1 MFNPLLFR
9 FRGTS
14 GSGGA
19 LSGVGGDQVFD
30 FEDSGQWYR
39 THVFTNTTSQTL
51 TFETLPGSSDARTL
65 DVFLVGGGGGGGYS
79 ENDWI
84 NPSGGGGGGAGG
96 LLSDTHV
103 LNTKN
108 LRIYVGAGGANG
120 ARGADGVESKLVNLD
135 SGSSIFVALGGGGGG
150 AGSGVNAAYLE
161 EQTIGTTDT
170 TLAATAA
177 LVGAEVGLGQEERL
191 LSQYR
196 HMEALEI
203 VDIMVKVKAIR
214 ANQQ

>member
-1 MFNPLLFR
+1 LLPWVVVV
-9 FRGTS
+9 
-14 GSGGA
+14 A
-19 LSGVGGDQVFD
+19 
-30 FEDSGQWYR
+30 E
-39 THVFTNTTSQTL
+39 
-51 TFETLPGSSDARTL
+51 
-65 DVFLVGGGGGGGYS
+65 LVA
-79 ENDWI
+79 EEM
-84 NPSGGGGGGAGG
+84 
-96 LLSDTHV
+96 LL
-103 LNTKN
+103 
-108 LRIYVGAGGANG
+108 I
-120 ARGADGVESKLVNLD
+120 
-135 SGSSIFVALGGGGGG
+135 
-150 AGSGVNAAYLE
+150 LE